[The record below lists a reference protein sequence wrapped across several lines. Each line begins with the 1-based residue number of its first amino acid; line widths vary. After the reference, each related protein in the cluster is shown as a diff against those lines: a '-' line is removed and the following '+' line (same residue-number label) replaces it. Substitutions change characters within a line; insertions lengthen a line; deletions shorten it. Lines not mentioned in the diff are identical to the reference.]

1 MLIFWSTA
9 YKSWFVLNNI
19 LIWDNSNPG
28 MCVPEWNV
36 VSRTVGS
43 MASVTLLTKIK
54 SNKSAPFN
62 LFWIFELDDL
72 QSGKR
77 QVVHS
82 IKKPLNTDQLFQ
94 DDDEVP
100 SRGVVT
106 AVVVAAAVAVA
117 DV

>member
-1 MLIFWSTA
+1 
-9 YKSWFVLNNI
+9 
-19 LIWDNSNPG
+19 
-28 MCVPEWNV
+28 
-36 VSRTVGS
+36 

-82 IKKPLNTDQLFQ
+82 IKKPLTADQLFQ
-94 DDDEVP
+94 DDDDEVP